1 MGRIPE
7 WTKRNNREKKFLKKL
22 KDIGMAEEAYQ
33 IHQLRETTIDLSLN
47 NPRRIGRM
55 RASPLSTLHYCICV
69 ITIQIR
75 SILVCKINSA

>member
-33 IHQLRETTIDLSLN
+33 IHQ
-47 NPRRIGRM
+47 
-55 RASPLSTLHYCICV
+55 
-69 ITIQIR
+69 
-75 SILVCKINSA
+75 